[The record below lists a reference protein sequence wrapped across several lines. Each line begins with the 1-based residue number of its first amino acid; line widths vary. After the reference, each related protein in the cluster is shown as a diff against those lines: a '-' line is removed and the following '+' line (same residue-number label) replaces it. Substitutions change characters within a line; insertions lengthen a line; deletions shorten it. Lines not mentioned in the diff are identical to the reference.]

1 MPVVEV
7 EQVFRVEMLR
17 EWCQNEINDDSS
29 SRNAVVFATSAAT
42 PFVLPAFHHVP
53 ADLLPD
59 LLWIMQ
65 WGTRVLPTFGLPT
78 FHVLSDFFLGV
89 LRLLHG

>member
-1 MPVVEV
+1 
-7 EQVFRVEMLR
+7 MLR
-17 EWCQNEINDDSS
+17 EWCQNDISGDGS
-29 SRNAVVFATSAAT
+29 SRNTVVFAISAAT

-59 LLWIMQ
+59 LLWIMER
-65 WGTRVLPTFGLPT
+65 GARVLPTFGLPA

>member
-1 MPVVEV
+1 MPVVEAG
-7 EQVFRVEMLR
+7 QVFKVEMLQ
-17 EWCQNEINDDSS
+17 ECCQNDMTGDNNG
-29 SRNAVVFATSAAT
+29 RNTTVFAISAAT

-59 LLWIMQ
+59 LFWIVQ
-65 WGTRVLPTFGLPT
+65 RRACILPTFGLPA

-89 LRLLHG
+89 LGLLHG